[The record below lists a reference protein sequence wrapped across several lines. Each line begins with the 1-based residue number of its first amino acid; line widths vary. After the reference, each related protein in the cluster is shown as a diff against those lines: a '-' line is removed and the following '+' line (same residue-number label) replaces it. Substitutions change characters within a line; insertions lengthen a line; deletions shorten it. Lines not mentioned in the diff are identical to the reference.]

1 MDKALASFAT
11 YALAL
16 LRIIA
21 GVLFFAHS
29 GQKVFGWFGG
39 QPVQLGS
46 LFGLAGIIEIVRR
59 ILITIG
65 LLTSFAAFITSG
77 EMAAAYFIGHFPKS
91 FCPLEN
97 AGESAVLFC
106 FIFLYMATQ
115 GLRDL
120 ECSIRHGACDRL
132 RRRWP

>member
-46 LFGLAGIIEIVRR
+46 LFGLAGIIEIVR

-65 LLTSFAAFITSG
+65 LLTSFAAFIASG
-77 EMAAAYFIGHFPKS
+77 EMAAAHFIGHFRKS
-91 FCPLEN
+91 FWPLEN
-97 AGESAVLFC
+97 AGVPAVRSASYFC
-106 FIFLYMATQ
+106 IWRPRAQ
-115 GLRDL
+115 G
-120 ECSIRHGACDRL
+120 SGVSMRHGACDGL

>member
-91 FCPLEN
+91 FWPLEN
-97 AGESAVLFC
+97 AGEPAALFC

-115 GLRDL
+115 GSGIWSVDAPR
-120 ECSIRHGACDRL
+120 RL
-132 RRRWP
+132 